1 MEKSIDKKILEKL
14 IASHDPISSSDLAF
28 SLHVSEKTILKY
40 LNFLKQDLL
49 QYGAKIEIKQGS
61 GSYLLVED
69 QDLFSVYLKKI
80 EKENIFLDPKNRE
93 IYILTRL
100 LTEANYLNIYEFAD
114 ELAVSPSSLR
124 SSIKNLKTIINHYD
138 LSLEHSYALGYK
150 IKGNEK
156 DIRNCLIKECKQ
168 AIDLNDFLTDSD
180 IHSHD
185 ISKIQDIIKEALEH
199 FNIAISATNI
209 NSLAL
214 HYMIAINRAETNN
227 PIVIEDKS
235 FIKDIYST
243 PEFFVSTYIAKQ
255 LNELLTIQLPKNEIT
270 YLTMHL
276 SGKQRIYGHEKIQV
290 LVNNH
295 ALVFYNK
302 FLRNILQLTNVDF
315 FDDDE
320 LRISLLNHIVPFL
333 NRVQNNNQIVK
344 SELANIKNQFT
355 YAYELALC
363 GISELNN
370 TIKITNAEISYF
382 ALHLALAIEK
392 RKVTAEKFNVA
403 LICDEISSMF
413 SIISYKLTN
422 TFEDYINSVFFL
434 APEKLHEYD
443 LHDFPVVINITNNIY
458 QHYDNIIQVSP
469 YLSFDDMR
477 LIEQT
482 LKKYQLNNR
491 ISDLISEKLFYL
503 IEAEDMHSALAK
515 QIALLNEQLKLP
527 EDFLERILAREA
539 LEPTEYDNRIAIPHP
554 LDSRNCPLFISVARL
569 RKPIVWKE
577 KNIQLVFMISLP
589 SSQKISSI
597 LFEKISQIITNEEV
611 AQRLLTAD
619 SYNEFI
625 NIFNSI

>member
-28 SLHVSEKTILKY
+28 SLQVSEKTILKY
-40 LNFLKQDLL
+40 LNFLKQDLP

-61 GSYLLVED
+61 GSYLLVDD
-69 QDLFSVYLKKI
+69 QDLFGMYLKKI
-80 EKENIFLDPKNRE
+80 EKENVFLDPKNRE

-114 ELAVSPSSLR
+114 ELAISPSSLR
-124 SSIKNLKTIINHYD
+124 SSIKNLKLLLNNYNLT
-138 LSLEHSYALGYK
+138 LEHSHSLGYK
-150 IKGNEK
+150 IKGREK

-168 AIDLNDFLTDSD
+168 TIDLNDFLSDTD

-199 FNIAISATNI
+199 FNIAISASNI
-209 NSLAL
+209 SSLAL

-243 PEFFVSTYIAKQ
+243 PEFFVSSYIAKQ
-255 LNELLTIQLPKNEIT
+255 LDDLLTIKLPKNEIT

-290 LVNNH
+290 LVNNQT
-295 ALVFYNK
+295 LVFYNK
-302 FLRNILQLTNVDF
+302 FLRKILQLANVDF

-363 GISELNN
+363 GISELND

-392 RKVTAEKFNVA
+392 RKASTEKFNIA

-413 SIISYKLTN
+413 SIISYKLTS

-434 APEKLHEYD
+434 APDKMPKYN
-443 LHDFPVVINITNNIY
+443 LHDFPLVINTTNNIY
-458 QHYDNIIQVSP
+458 HHYDNIIQVSP
-469 YLSFDDMR
+469 FLNFDDMR
-477 LIEQT
+477 QIEQA
-482 LKKYQLNNR
+482 LKKYTLNYKL
-491 ISDLISEKLFYL
+491 SDLIDEKLFFL
-503 IEAEDMHSALAK
+503 LDADDMPSALTK
-515 QIALLNEQLKLP
+515 QIAMIKEQLPLP
-527 EDFLERILAREA
+527 DDFLARILAREK
-539 LEPTEYDNRIAIPHP
+539 LEPTEYDNRIALPHS
-554 LDSRNCPLFISVARL
+554 LDSRNCPSFISVARL
-569 RKPIVWKE
+569 HKPIIWKE
-577 KNIQLVFMISLP
+577 KNVQLIFLLSSP
-589 SSQKISSI
+589 SSQKISSK
-597 LFEKISQIITNEEV
+597 LFEKISQIITNEEI
-611 AQRLLTAD
+611 AQKLL
-619 SYNEFI
+619 SVNNYQEFI
-625 NIFNSI
+625 AIFNSI